1 LRRKGLVVALLP
13 GILLLWLI
21 AWCMIVLG
29 QSQTRMAPKH
39 RKKVSEETMYLD
51 AVLEASEP

>member
-1 LRRKGLVVALLP
+1 MRHRGLVVALLP

-39 RKKVSEETMYLD
+39 RKKVSEETMCLD
-51 AVLEASEP
+51 AVLEDSEP